1 MKSFWE
7 FLEQKK
13 YNKVFKENFPTGAP
27 RPAGTPAPTAKPAV
41 PGQVAKP
48 AAPGQVAKPAA
59 PGQAAKPAAPGA
71 VPAKSF
77 VPATADN
84 DYGVFY
90 QNLISPPGNFPPA
103 KAIELTVR
111 KFPKQE
117 KEIRDDF
124 AAMSSLEKYPDGDHD
139 YGSYYQGLID
149 HGMTSKDAIE
159 LVVKKF
165 PSDEK
170 EIRNDFAAMSSLEK
184 YPDGDHNYG
193 SYYQGLIDHGMTP
206 ENAIEL
212 VVKKFPS
219 DEKEIRYNFAGMNAR
234 KNVKR
239 V

>member
-27 RPAGTPAPTAKPAV
+27 RPAGTPAPTAKPA
-41 PGQVAKP
+41 
-48 AAPGQVAKPAA
+48 APGQVAKPAA
-59 PGQAAKPAAPGA
+59 PGQAAKPAAPGD

-149 HGMTSKDAIE
+149 HGMT
-159 LVVKKF
+159 
-165 PSDEK
+165 
-170 EIRNDFAAMSSLEK
+170 
-184 YPDGDHNYG
+184 
-193 SYYQGLIDHGMTP
+193 P